1 MGDVLRPPVSP
12 AKLVEGAFYRE
23 RGRVDRVKR
32 VRRMGAGTRKGLKR
46 ASRCRTWLSWEMD
59 GEGERGKVAKVED
72 RDDGWLAR
80 CARVGLSGPPEG
92 EPRGGAATS
101 EARLSLPAPPCPR
114 LLGERRGC
122 MKKPPA
128 DKVRPPPCDPK
139 GCSGRKAECERE
151 TGTSRAMMTTRM
163 NASWKRDEG
172 RGKRASS
179 LTRRGSAAWPPLLL
193 FRRTFSKKLPRTPTT
208 ISTTNHP
215 IALTPPPRT
224 MSPSYAINVSR
235 PCPHVLPACL
245 QNSQRSSPP
254 EGHLR

>member
-92 EPRGGAATS
+92 EPGGGRPQ
-101 EARLSLPAPPCPR
+101 ARQGSRCQP
-114 LLGERRGC
+114 LL
-122 MKKPPA
+122 A
-128 DKVRPPPCDPK
+128 H
-139 GCSGRKAECERE
+139 GCSVSGE
-151 TGTSRAMMTTRM
+151 
-163 NASWKRDEG
+163 
-172 RGKRASS
+172 
-179 LTRRGSAAWPPLLL
+179 AA
-193 FRRTFSKKLPRTPTT
+193 
-208 ISTTNHP
+208 
-215 IALTPPPRT
+215 
-224 MSPSYAINVSR
+224 
-235 PCPHVLPACL
+235 
-245 QNSQRSSPP
+245 
-254 EGHLR
+254 